1 MTLMIEEY
9 GTVIASPGLMD
20 DAAFLDTVVRPGV
33 SSLDNGAPKREVLG
47 GDDGELDGRAGAG
60 AGSDLLK
67 SFEKAP
73 NMCDEQR
80 KQTASQ
86 R

>member
-1 MTLMIEEY
+1 M
-9 GTVIASPGLMD
+9 ASPGLMD
-20 DAAFLDTVVRPGV
+20 AAAFLDTVVRPAV
-33 SSLDNGAPKREVLG
+33 SSLDTGAAERPAAGE
-47 GDDGELDGRAGAG
+47 DDGECDGRAGAG
-60 AGSDLLK
+60 AGSDFLK

-86 R
+86 HREGF